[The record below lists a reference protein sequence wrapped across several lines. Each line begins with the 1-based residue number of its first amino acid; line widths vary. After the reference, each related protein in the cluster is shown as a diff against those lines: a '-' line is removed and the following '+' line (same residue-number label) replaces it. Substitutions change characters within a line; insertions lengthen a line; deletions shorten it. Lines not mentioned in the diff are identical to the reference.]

1 MSEQVTR
8 QRKVRPRMVH
18 IIFSA
23 IVKYDMN
30 TYTLLQ
36 RVMVSIIIY
45 IYLRSRQNKEVQGE
59 LIWYLV
65 KKIISLK

>member
-30 TYTLLQ
+30 TYTLPQ